1 MPDAS
6 ATLARLVVMAVHRAA
21 GTASS
26 QRFRAVVAFAA
37 LLLPG
42 TAIGGMAVIAHGHVR
57 TTEDIDA
64 TVSGEG
70 ASLERVLAVA
80 AMHRIEPRMP
90 DALEFAQRTQVLLL
104 VHRPSG
110 VPLDL
115 SLAWLLFRA

>member
-1 MPDAS
+1 MDTFGP
-6 ATLARLVVMAVHRAA
+6 
-21 GTASS
+21 
-26 QRFRAVVAFAA
+26 
-37 LLLPG
+37 
-42 TAIGGMAVIAHGHVR
+42 
-57 TTEDIDA
+57 TEDIDA
-64 TVSGEG
+64 TISGEG

-115 SLAWLLFRA
+115 SLAWPAVFDRSRAAGAGCRVGWCSDTGVLPGGPDHLQARRSQAH